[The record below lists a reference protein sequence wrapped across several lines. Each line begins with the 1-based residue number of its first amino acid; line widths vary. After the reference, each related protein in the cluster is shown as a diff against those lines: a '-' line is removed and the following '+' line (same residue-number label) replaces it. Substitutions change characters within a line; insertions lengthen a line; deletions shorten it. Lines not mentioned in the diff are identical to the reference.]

1 MTDKPR
7 AGRVS
12 PRQATFECKC
22 LTILFINFAKYAHTS
37 CCQTFRV
44 ISSNLRIH
52 LTRCSRAS
60 GARAR
65 IWPISRILVF
75 PFYIGCIS
83 RISGYISH
91 IAYIAYIGLYI
102 AYIERISHISRVYRI
117 YRVHIG
123 DIAVIS
129 RISHVYRVY
138 RVYIAAHFREFT
150 LLTFAFD
157 GQFVEKN
164 LLFQNYFKVTPICN
178 S

>member
-1 MTDKPR
+1 MYNKKI
-7 AGRVS
+7 G
-12 PRQATFECKC
+12 
-22 LTILFINFAKYAHTS
+22 ILSFICYRHMYVRTP
-37 CCQTFRV
+37 
-44 ISSNLRIH
+44 
-52 LTRCSRAS
+52 
-60 GARAR
+60 RAR

-91 IAYIAYIGLYI
+91 IAYMNIAYIGLYI

-117 YRVHIG
+117 YRAHIG

-138 RVYIAAHFREFT
+138 RVYIAAHFRGFT

-164 LLFQNYFKVTPICN
+164 LLFQNYFKVTQEYTTK
-178 S
+178 

>member
-1 MTDKPR
+1 MATRR
-7 AGRVS
+7 AEGALVRAIFDLPGCAAPFYVS
-12 PRQATFECKC
+12 ARPLLSTSPNQVLTHAARAAT
-22 LTILFINFAKYAHTS
+22 
-37 CCQTFRV
+37 
-44 ISSNLRIH
+44 
-52 LTRCSRAS
+52 
-60 GARAR
+60 RAR

-129 RISHVYRVY
+129 RISRVY
-138 RVYIAAHFREFT
+138 RSSF
-150 LLTFAFD
+150 
-157 GQFVEKN
+157 
-164 LLFQNYFKVTPICN
+164 
-178 S
+178 